1 MVTLSMQYKELD
13 VVDSTGLPNKV
24 ETLTMQQI
32 KIQYPD
38 EWVLVGNPDL
48 SNPHMTGSIKKR
60 LITGVVLY
68 HSKDKRAI
76 GRNAK
81 FVRQEYNSFTII
93 FTGEMPKNRRIWL

>member
-1 MVTLSMQYKELD
+1 MATLTMEYKELD

-24 ETLTMQQI
+24 ETLTMPQI
-32 KIQYPD
+32 KAQYPD

>member
-1 MVTLSMQYKELD
+1 MATLTMEYKELD
-13 VVDSTGLPNKV
+13 VVDSIGLPNKV
-24 ETLTMQQI
+24 ETLTMSQI
-32 KIQYPD
+32 KAQYPD

-76 GRNAK
+76 GNNAK
-81 FVRQEYNSFTII
+81 FVRQGYNSFTII
-93 FTGEMPKNRRIWL
+93 FTGEMPKNRKFWL

>member
-13 VVDSTGLPNKV
+13 VVDSTGVPNKV

-32 KIQYPD
+32 KNQYPD

-68 HSKDKRAI
+68 HSKDKRAL
-76 GRNAK
+76 GYNAK
-81 FVRQEYNSFTII
+81 FVTSDYLTITII
-93 FTGEMPKNRRIWL
+93 FTGEVPKNRKFWL